1 MASLSNLDSN
11 IKDRYD
17 PSADVRV
24 RNMSQGRMYMEK
36 SNKDLRTKLWG
47 ISPTR
52 E

>member
-11 IKDRYD
+11 VKDRYD

-24 RNMSQGRMYMEK
+24 RNMRMYMEK